1 MKVIL
6 LILASAGNVQFEFSS
21 FDACE
26 TQKTA
31 IYTQYTAIDRWQ
43 SDRSMAK
50 SRPRARA
57 LIPPSAEVPMIY
69 CIVTKQIGE

>member
-6 LILASAGNVQFEFSS
+6 LILASGGNVQFEFSS
-21 FDACE
+21 FDDCE

-31 IYTQYTAIDRWQ
+31 IYTQYTAIDRWK

-50 SRPRARA
+50 NRPRARP
-57 LIPPSAEVPMIY
+57 LSPK
-69 CIVTKQIGE
+69 C